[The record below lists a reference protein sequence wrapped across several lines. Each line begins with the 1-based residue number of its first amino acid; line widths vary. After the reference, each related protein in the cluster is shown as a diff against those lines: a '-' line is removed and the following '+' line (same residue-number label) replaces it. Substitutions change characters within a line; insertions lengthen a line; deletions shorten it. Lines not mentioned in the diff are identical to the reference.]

1 MSVKTFTFTECV
13 IIIAYL
19 GFMQSVDSE
28 QTNQSP
34 AKKEARGFGPAR
46 SEKGSDSIK
55 RPDYTIEDLLEQIP
69 ADHSYGKKANDEPFG
84 PHRAEK
90 GSNSIKRPDYTLKDL
105 LDQVKE
111 NSSHDEID
119 TGRPV
124 GNEVW

>member
-1 MSVKTFTFTECV
+1 MSANTFTFTECV
-13 IIIAYL
+13 FIIAYL
-19 GFMQSVDSE
+19 GFMQSFDKE

-34 AKKEARGFGPAR
+34 AKKKASGFGLAR
-46 SEKGSDSIK
+46 REKGSDSIK

-69 ADHSYGKKANDEPFG
+69 DDHSNNRKAKDEPFG

-90 GSNSIKRPDYTLKDL
+90 GSDSIKRPDYTLKDL

-111 NSSHDEID
+111 NCSHDEID
-119 TGRPV
+119 SGPPV